1 MYAIKHYAKVKL
13 SRLLMNGFSKGTNSA
28 QAGYDAG
35 RGAINLRGGGVSEDL
50 VFSITDYSTNG
61 ITQYYCRSMYSRV
74 G

>member
-35 RGAINLRGGGVSEDL
+35 RGAINLRGGGVSVQTVLHSIIVEVLYVQHAVILKIKDL
-50 VFSITDYSTNG
+50 N
-61 ITQYYCRSMYSRV
+61 
-74 G
+74 